1 MYSLDL
7 EPTLFEEV
15 ICEYEKLK
23 CKQKIKNTKTVES
36 LDIRLP
42 IIFADIKYLQALRPK
57 A

>member
-1 MYSLDL
+1 
-7 EPTLFEEV
+7 
-15 ICEYEKLK
+15 LK